1 MSHLLFG
8 FRDLVNSNPNNSA
21 FDLSSFFFDDT
32 YLKAISPKR
41 YNFYVKFVSGLSNP
55 TVLEKFFYKTKEA
68 RDFKLE
74 YNEKATNLANLINRL
89 NTNFDETDKA
99 KIIDDILRTIQ
110 NRYKLNDDNTN
121 TLEELLKKGGNSP
134 PTDAIKNT
142 ELNKGSQPMKT
153 FLAKVNNID
162 PNLGAK
168 PPLRSVDDLWINSV
182 HEKPLSK
189 SDKIKKL
196 KTIYNNYKDTLSPD
210 NLKIT
215 MIDRIIFIASTF
227 IIRFISLMIIDW
239 GLNTNIINSFNRAF
253 LVYCMTYILFFIF
266 IAMIVNVIV
275 YYPVLELLSNSNITN
290 IPNLFYYYYIYTNG
304 SGRLLL
310 HIFIILLLLLLPY
323 IIDIDKI
330 NLSKI
335 TENTKNISYDYE
347 KKNKIYDAISFFSL
361 IIWFLTS
368 IIAIKF

>member
-32 YLKAISPKR
+32 YLKSISPKR

-74 YNEKATNLANLINRL
+74 YNEKATNLASLINRL
-89 NTNFDETDKA
+89 NTNFDETDKN

-121 TLEELLKKGGNSP
+121 TLEELLKKGGATPEDTLNN
-134 PTDAIKNT
+134 A
-142 ELNKGSQPMKT
+142 ELNKGSQPMKS
-153 FLAKVNNID
+153 FLAKVNSID
-162 PNLGAK
+162 PNLGAR
-168 PPLRSVDDLWINSV
+168 PPLRNVEELLVSSAP
-182 HEKPLSK
+182 EKPIPK

-239 GLNTNIINSFNRAF
+239 GLNTNLINSFNRAF
-253 LVYCMTYILFFIF
+253 LVYCMIYILFFIF

-275 YYPVLELLSNSNITN
+275 YYPVLELLSNSNITS

-304 SGRLLL
+304 SARLLL

-323 IIDIDKI
+323 IIEIDKI
-330 NLSKI
+330 SISMKI
-335 TENTKNISYDYE
+335 RDNTKNISYDHE